1 MSLDPALS
9 LWRKS
14 PFNLLPNPDAEHD
27 ATYPAE
33 LQDIFSQADCE
44 AAQTEIQGWPEYR
57 TSNLVKLPGLARTLN
72 LADISF
78 KDESER
84 FSLGSFKALG
94 GAYAVLKLLQR
105 LLHENFGF
113 ESSSEDLRRGQ
124 HKELIRNITVTTATD
139 GNHGRSVAWGAQL
152 FGCKAVI
159 FVPRS
164 CSKARIAAISE
175 LGADAIQTKLN
186 YDDTVRYCADIAK
199 TRNYHVI
206 SDTSWE
212 GYRLVPGQVMHGY
225 SVIAREIFIQYF
237 KRPFREAVPPSH
249 IFIQAGVGGMAAA
262 ITGYLWQLLGARR
275 PRIIIV
281 EPENAACLYASAAA
295 GGPTRA
301 SGDKET
307 GEVHTIMAGLDCG
320 EVSPLA
326 WEILVR
332 GADAFMTIPD
342 SVTGPTM
349 KLLANPP
356 FTDPPLVAGE
366 SSIAGLA
373 ALMMVASHE
382 DCRDILHLTAD
393 SRVLLINSEGAMD
406 QELYKTLLEQQRN
419 NEDII

>member
-1 MSLDPALS
+1 MPLDPALS

-14 PFNLLPNPDAEHD
+14 PFSLLPNPDAEHN
-27 ATYPAE
+27 APYPAE
-33 LQDIFSQADCE
+33 LQDIFSQAGCE
-44 AAQTEIQGWPEYR
+44 AAQAEIQSWPGYQI
-57 TSNLVKLPGLARTLN
+57 SNLIQLPGLAETLN

-78 KDESER
+78 KNESER

-105 LLHENFGF
+105 LLHENGGF
-113 ESSSEDLRRGQ
+113 ESSAEDLRRGQ
-124 HKELIRNITVTTATD
+124 HKELVREITVTTATD

-152 FGCKAVI
+152 FGCKAII

-164 CSKARIAAISE
+164 CSKARIAAITE
-175 LGADAIQTKLN
+175 FGAEVIQTELN
-186 YDDTVRYCADIAK
+186 YDDTVRHCADTA
-199 TRNYHVI
+199 RAGNYHVI

-212 GYRLVPGQVMHGY
+212 GYHLIPGQVMHGY

-262 ITGYLWQLLGARR
+262 ITGYLWQLLGPRR

-295 GGPTRA
+295 GVPTRA
-301 SGDKET
+301 SGDKKT

-326 WEILVR
+326 WKILFR
-332 GADAFMTIPD
+332 GADAFITIPD
-342 SVTGPTM
+342 NVTGPTM
-349 KLLANPP
+349 RLLANPP
-356 FTDPPLVAGE
+356 FSDPVLVAGE

-373 ALMMVASHE
+373 ALMMVATHE
-382 DCRDILHLTAD
+382 DSRDILHLSAD
-393 SRVLLINSEGAMD
+393 SRILLINSEGAMD
-406 QELYKTLLEQQRN
+406 QERYKTLLEQQNN